1 MTNYTV
7 YGRITAIKKNVLH
20 LSTGHK
26 IAVTAAD
33 LLDKNGDVYSFIADN
48 VFVKGTTRFFV
59 VSGKYSTQEVFD
71 YVESSFISGV
81 DANSLEVKL
90 RNLDQQADIVIKALE
105 NLDTHDRGQ
114 VFKAVGIGVSGAVS
128 LTAAAT
134 TAYEVYEWC
143 TGGPFNPMNW
153 LVSAGIATGSAAY
166 GALLYE
172 QLSYTDRFR
181 ADKVKALKKAQDDYC
196 RVILRA
202 MPAGSASYQS
212 LTPQVNSLIG
222 KLRTM
227 FDTRVWQPYTFWQ
240 SELEVNQS
248 YAEA

>member
-7 YGRITAIKKNVLH
+7 YGRITAIKKGVLH

-33 LLDKNGDVYSFIADN
+33 LFDEDGDIILT
-48 VFVKGTTRFFV
+48 KGTTRFFV
-59 VSGKYSTQEVFD
+59 VSGKSSTQEVYN

-81 DANSLEVKL
+81 SANSLEVLL
-90 RNLDQQADIVIKALE
+90 RNLDQQTDLVIKALE

-114 VFKAVGIGVSGAVS
+114 IFKAVGIGVSGAVS
-128 LTAAAT
+128 LTAAVG

-153 LVSAGIATGSAAY
+153 LVGAGIATGSAVYA
-166 GALLYE
+166 GLLYE
-172 QLSYTDRFR
+172 QLSYTNKSR
-181 ADKVKALKKAQDDYC
+181 ANKVKALKKAQDDYC

-202 MPAGSASYQS
+202 MPTGSASYQS

-222 KLRTM
+222 KLRTV
-227 FDTRVWQPYTFWQ
+227 FDTRVWQPYTFWH